1 MAKVSFDEIETTI
14 VATAETAI
22 VVPTQKNLSVPLM
35 TDPSKGLVGE
45 WTSDDI
51 RLPRLNLVNKSGDLS
66 NSFVPGTFVIQKEH
80 QISEVT
86 KDNKEKGDAVT
97 VIGAR
102 MAKQYQE
109 NIPYEDRE
117 SVPTRTFD
125 RADQIRE
132 VGGYVSR
139 KKGAG
144 NFSEIAHIEFFIQEN
159 DSLSEEAEALFFYTF
174 GEKKYARVIYTA
186 SSTSFSAVAVPMAS
200 ALRGHLAETGL
211 IGGFW
216 HLASVLTKDTK
227 NSWWSPTLR
236 TAGLVDAATQE
247 EIKALL

>member
-1 MAKVSFDEIETTI
+1 MTI
-14 VATAETAI
+14 SETAI
-22 VVPTQKNLSVPLM
+22 VAPTQKNLSAPLI

-80 QISEVT
+80 QISEVM
-86 KDNKEKGDAVT
+86 KDNKEKGDTIT

-102 MAKQYQE
+102 MGKQYQE

-117 SVPTRTFD
+117 SVPTRVFD

-132 VGGYVSR
+132 AGGYVSR

-144 NFSEIAHIEFFIQEN
+144 NFSEIAHIEN

-216 HLASVLTKDTK
+216 HLGSVLTKDAK

-236 TAGLVDAATQE
+236 TAGLVEPEVQK
-247 EIKALL
+247 EIQALL

>member
-1 MAKVSFDEIETTI
+1 MAKVSFNDIETTAVTI
-14 VATAETAI
+14 SETAI
-22 VVPTQKNLSVPLM
+22 VAPTQNSMGIPIL
-35 TDPSKGLVGE
+35 TDPSKGLIGE
-45 WTSDDI
+45 WTTADF

-66 NSFVPGTFVIQKEH
+66 NNFLPGSYVISKEH
-80 QISEVT
+80 QISTVT
-86 KDNKEKGDAVT
+86 KDNKEKGEALT

-102 MAKQYQE
+102 MSKQYSE
-109 NIPYEDRE
+109 NIPYDDRE
-117 SVPTRTFD
+117 SVPTRVFD
-125 RADQIRE
+125 RADQVRE
-132 VGGYVSR
+132 ASGYVSR

-159 DSLSEEAEALFFYTF
+159 DDLSEDAQALFFYTF
-174 GEKKYARVIYTA
+174 GGKKYARVMYTA

-200 ALRGHLAETGL
+200 ALRGHLTEPGL

-216 HLASVLTKDTK
+216 DLGSILTKDAK

>member
-1 MAKVSFDEIETTI
+1 MAKVSFNDIETTAVTI
-14 VATAETAI
+14 SETAI
-22 VVPTQKNLSVPLM
+22 VAPTQKNLSAPLI

-80 QISEVT
+80 QISEVM
-86 KDNKEKGDAVT
+86 KDNKEKGDTIT

-102 MAKQYQE
+102 MGKQYQE

-117 SVPTRTFD
+117 SVPTRVFD

-132 VGGYVSR
+132 AGGYVSR

-144 NFSEIAHIEFFIQEN
+144 NFSEIAHIEFFVQEN

-216 HLASVLTKDTK
+216 HLGSVLTKDAK

-236 TAGLVDAATQE
+236 TAGLVEPEVQK
-247 EIKALL
+247 EIQALL